1 MFFDTSGHQSP
12 RHEMILEETQ
22 PSGADVWSCP
32 ECGRRI
38 VMRWLPD
45 YDRVVLDPGDRR
57 AIHVGGTG
65 GVRIGKVEV
74 TPGKAAGDADAA
86 WRQWLDDHGI
96 DWDGSAA

>member
-1 MFFDTSGHQSP
+1 MFFDTSGRRSP

-38 VMRWLPD
+38 VMQWLPD
-45 YDRVVLDPGDRR
+45 YDRVILDPGDNR

-74 TPGKAAGDADAA
+74 TPGKAAGDAESA

-96 DWDGSAA
+96 DWDGSVA